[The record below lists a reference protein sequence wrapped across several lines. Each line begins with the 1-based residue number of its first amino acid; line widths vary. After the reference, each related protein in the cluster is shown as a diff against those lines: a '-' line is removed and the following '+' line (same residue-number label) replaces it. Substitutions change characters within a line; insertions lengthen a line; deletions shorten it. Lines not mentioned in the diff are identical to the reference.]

1 METEDVVDLS
11 NVISARELYAL
22 RKSADMTQSM
32 MANELGLTL
41 RGYQKLESG
50 ESPMKP
56 LHGKAAMFVLIERM
70 AQGHVPEDAGV
81 RRIVERAHFMMN
93 SVFG

>member
-1 METEDVVDLS
+1 METEVAIDPSD
-11 NVISARELYAL
+11 VISARELYAL
-22 RKSADMTQSM
+22 RKSADMTQTM
-32 MANELGLTL
+32 MAKELGLTL

-56 LHGKAAMFVLIERM
+56 IHGKAAMFVLIERM
-70 AQGHVPEDAGV
+70 AEGHVPEDAGV
-81 RRIVERAHFMMN
+81 QDLVTRAYGMMN